1 MRGSLKNTPPEQA
14 SDVKEYNVLSA
25 LEQNLYSFPVV
36 DPMENKS
43 KTLTSRNTNTRDL
56 GKLFIFIKY

>member
-1 MRGSLKNTPPEQA
+1 
-14 SDVKEYNVLSA
+14 
-25 LEQNLYSFPVV
+25 
-36 DPMENKS
+36 MENKS